1 MEFVAEGFPTFA
13 TFTWPFFGVNNLVLN
28 KGSGFTKGPR
38 TMGALLGPFSS
49 VNLLVLPK
57 VRPVAK
63 DFPTFATLGAFHQRE
78 PSGADLECNF
88 GRKLFHTPCT
98 RKAFPQS
105 EFSDAFSVYMCGRRP
120 SYSPDSQRLF
130 L

>member
-1 MEFVAEGFPTFA
+1 MA
-13 TFTWPFFGVNNLVLN
+13 
-28 KGSGFTKGPR
+28 
-38 TMGALLGPFSS
+38 ALLGPFSS

-105 EFSDAFSVYMCGRRP
+105 EFSDAFSTEKCVAEGLPTLLTHIGCF
-120 SYSPDSQRLF
+120 SSVNF
-130 L
+130 LVTNKH